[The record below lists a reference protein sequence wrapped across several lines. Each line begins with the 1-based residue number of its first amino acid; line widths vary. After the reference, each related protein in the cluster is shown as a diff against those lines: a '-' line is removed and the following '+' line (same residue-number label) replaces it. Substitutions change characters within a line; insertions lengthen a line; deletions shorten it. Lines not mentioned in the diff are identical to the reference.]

1 MLEKV
6 TKMKKLILVPAA
18 VLLLSG
24 CQQAEEW
31 TKNLFS
37 SGEQEQST
45 PQEEP
50 DQDNQENETVNEE
63 DNSEEPQT
71 PEDENSETEEPKPA
85 EEENIPPSLQ
95 LESQFFNDVKTVEG
109 KKVITNPA
117 NTLALINKEFG
128 LTGDYKPE
136 DLVRPDVP
144 FVFGNQDIEKAY
156 IRDEAAKAL
165 EEMFSAAKQQG
176 IYLTAISGYRSY
188 QYQEALL
195 QREIKQFGEEKAVK
209 AVAPPGNSEHQ
220 SGLAMDIS
228 SQSNDFQ
235 VSIPFENTPEGKW
248 LKQNAHTFGFI
259 LRYPK
264 GKEDI
269 TGYQYEPWH
278 FRYVGKEPAKVIY
291 ENDWTLEEYF
301 NNVKKI

>member
-1 MLEKV
+1 
-6 TKMKKLILVPAA
+6 MKKLFLVPAA

-31 TKNLFS
+31 TKDLFS
-37 SGEQEQST
+37 SDEPA
-45 PQEEP
+45 PQE
-50 DQDNQENETVNEE
+50 QENEMEDSGQIDEAQENGESAADEIEENGESADQNEE
-63 DNSEEPQT
+63 EVVP
-71 PEDENSETEEPKPA
+71 PA
-85 EEENIPPSLQ
+85 LQ
-95 LESQFFNDVKTVEG
+95 LESQFFNEVKTVEG

-117 NTLALINKEFG
+117 NTLALVNKEFG
-128 LTGDYKPE
+128 LSDYKPS

-144 FVFGNQDIEKAY
+144 FVFGSQDLEKAY
-156 IRDEAAKAL
+156 IRKEAAKAL
-165 EEMFSAAKQQG
+165 EEMFAAAQKDG
-176 IYLTAISGYRSY
+176 LYLTAISGYRSY
-188 QYQEALL
+188 QYQDMLL
-195 QREIKQFGEEKAVK
+195 KREIKQFGEEKAVK

-228 SQSNDFQ
+228 SKSNDFQ
-235 VSIPFENTPEGKW
+235 VSIPFEETPEGKW
-248 LKQNAHTFGFI
+248 LKENSYKFGFV

-278 FRYVGKEPAKVIY
+278 FRYVGKEPAKVIF

-301 NNVKKI
+301 ANVKKI

>member
-1 MLEKV
+1 MMIETKIEKV
-6 TKMKKLILVPAA
+6 KEKMKKRFLIPAA

-31 TKNLFS
+31 KKDLFS
-37 SGEQEQST
+37 SDKSVPQEQEDVKESSGET
-45 PQEEP
+45 AA
-50 DQDNQENETVNEE
+50 DQDNGEAPADENQENPEQNEE
-63 DNSEEPQT
+63 EV
-71 PEDENSETEEPKPA
+71 
-85 EEENIPPSLQ
+85 IPPALQ
-95 LESQFFNDVKTVEG
+95 LESQFFNEVKTVEG
-109 KKVITNPA
+109 KKVITNPS
-117 NTLALINKEFG
+117 NTLALVNKEFG
-128 LTGDYKPE
+128 LSEYKPS

-144 FVFGNQDIEKAY
+144 FVFGNQDLEKAY
-156 IRDEAAKAL
+156 IRKEAAKAL
-165 EEMFSAAKQQG
+165 EEMFAAAQKDGQ
-176 IYLTAISGYRSY
+176 YLTAISGYRSY
-188 QYQEALL
+188 QYQDMLL

-228 SQSNDFQ
+228 SESNGFQ

-248 LKQNAHTFGFI
+248 LKEHAYKFGFI

-278 FRYVGKEPAKVIY
+278 FRFVGKEPAQVMK

-301 NNVKKI
+301 KNVKKI